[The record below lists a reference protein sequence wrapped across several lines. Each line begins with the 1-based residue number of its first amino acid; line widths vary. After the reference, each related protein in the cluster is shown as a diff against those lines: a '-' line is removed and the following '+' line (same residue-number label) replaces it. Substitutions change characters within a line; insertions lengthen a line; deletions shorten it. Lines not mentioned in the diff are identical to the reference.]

1 MEQLLIATKSAK
13 IYSTDEAA
21 DATGLDKVDFINVK
35 TDGGKQ
41 LQVKRSNIAQWWERD
56 TETNDLLVIG
66 KNVPPVFYPGDNKS
80 AETIQMRDLFQ
91 EILKASIGTIQ
102 PLNEFTCE
110 PGGKIIKLPNYQA
123 EGIKDLMEFD
133 KENGEIDD
141 FRHSCKYSKI
151 AYVCWLTRDDYE
163 KDLPKEK
170 HDGEEN
176 YIDYREISMDHA
188 LYLEGESFYRLNNK
202 GRIYAY
208 LEQMTRIYVPDRSK
222 INWQLAANGMKQSKP
237 IGSVIYTKGT
247 KRLEGVANC
256 YSLF

>member
-35 TDGGKQ
+35 TDGCKQ

-66 KNVPPVFYPGDNKS
+66 KNVPPVFYPGDDKS
-80 AETIQMRDLFQ
+80 TETIQMRDLFQ
-91 EILKASIGTIQ
+91 ELLKASIGTIQ
-102 PLNEFTCE
+102 PLNKFTCE

-123 EGIKDLMEFD
+123 EEIKDLMEFD

-222 INWQLAANGMKQSKP
+222 INWQLAANSMKQSKP
-237 IGSVIYTKGT
+237 IGSVIYTKST
-247 KRLEGVANC
+247 KRPEGVTIC

>member
-66 KNVPPVFYPGDNKS
+66 KNVPPVFYPGDDKS

-91 EILKASIGTIQ
+91 ELLKASIGTIQ
-102 PLNEFTCE
+102 PLNKFTCE

-123 EGIKDLMEFD
+123 EEIKDLMEFN

-222 INWQLAANGMKQSKP
+222 INW
-237 IGSVIYTKGT
+237 
-247 KRLEGVANC
+247 
-256 YSLF
+256 

>member
-35 TDGGKQ
+35 TDRGKQ
-41 LQVKRSNIAQWWERD
+41 LQVKRSNIAKWWERD

-66 KNVPPVFYPGDNKS
+66 KNVPPVFYPGDDKS
-80 AETIQMRDLFQ
+80 AETIQMRGLFQ
-91 EILKASIGTIQ
+91 ELLKDSIGTIQ
-102 PLNEFTCE
+102 PLNKFTCE

-123 EGIKDLMEFD
+123 EEIKDLMEFD

-222 INWQLAANGMKQSKP
+222 INWQLAANSMKQSKP

>member
-1 MEQLLIATKSAK
+1 MEQLLIATKKAE

-35 TDGGKQ
+35 TDEGKQ
-41 LQVKRSNIAQWWERD
+41 LQVKRSAVKQWWERD
-56 TETNDLLVIG
+56 IETGDLLVIG
-66 KNVPPVFYPGDNKS
+66 KDVPPTFYPGDDKS
-80 AETIQMRDLFQ
+80 AETIQMQGLFQ
-91 EILKASIGTIQ
+91 ELLKDSTGTIQ

-110 PGGKIIKLPNYQA
+110 PGGKIIQMPNQRA
-123 EGIKDLMEFD
+123 EEIKDLMEFD

-151 AYVCWLTRDDYE
+151 SYVCWLTRADYE

-170 HDGEEN
+170 HDGKEN
-176 YIDYREISMDHA
+176 YIDYKEISMKHA

-208 LEQMTRIYVPDRSK
+208 LEASTRIYVPDHSL
-222 INWQLAANGMKQSKP
+222 INW
-237 IGSVIYTKGT
+237 
-247 KRLEGVANC
+247 
-256 YSLF
+256 